1 MLSCAQPGQVALYV
15 MKACEQQHQV
25 HWLQLLCYTKVFD
38 SDIYKTCR
46 TIYTFPSPSR
56 QVLCYKKKPFHFHSF
71 ESHIH
76 CTFSPGYP
84 EASVSEEGAEIT
96 TPGTG
101 CDSCVWDGKTVEYI
115 PRDGCEHFP

>member
-1 MLSCAQPGQVALYV
+1 MQKLLIPKWYIRVFILSSL
-15 MKACEQQHQV
+15 K
-25 HWLQLLCYTKVFD
+25 
-38 SDIYKTCR
+38 
-46 TIYTFPSPSR
+46 
-56 QVLCYKKKPFHFHSF
+56 
-71 ESHIH
+71 
-76 CTFSPGYP
+76 YP